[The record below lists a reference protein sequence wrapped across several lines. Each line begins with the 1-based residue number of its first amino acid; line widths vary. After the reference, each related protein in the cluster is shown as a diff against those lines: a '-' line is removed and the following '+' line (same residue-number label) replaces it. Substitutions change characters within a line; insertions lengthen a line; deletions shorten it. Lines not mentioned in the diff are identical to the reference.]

1 MPSPEE
7 PLEEATVVSG
17 LPDVDVA
24 TSITSA
30 DSASAAVESEPPPS
44 PLVPRQGDG
53 RGASAPPGRATSSPP
68 FVPRAVMR
76 PMVARGSGR
85 PSAPPSTV
93 ASGPPDVEPAAP
105 PTLPSESPPVVG
117 GLSMGDPIAG
127 KYVITEVLGRG
138 GMGQVLAAR
147 HTELGTMVAIKVVL
161 PEALGAEATI
171 ARFKREAL
179 AMARLRSEHAVR
191 ILDVG
196 DANGM
201 PFIMMEYLEGNDLA
215 SELRRRGPL
224 PIREAVRYVL
234 EAIDV
239 LAEAHD
245 LGIVH
250 RDLKPGNMF
259 LAWRPSGARSI
270 RVLDFGIAKPMIGA
284 PMPSEDDLAGR
295 APGKLTAFGMTLG
308 TPHFM
313 APEQVSSGAI
323 GPHTDVWGVG
333 ATLYTLL
340 TGAFPFTGPTV
351 SLICG
356 AVCSLPPIAP
366 RDRRPEIPVA
376 LEAIILKCLEKAP
389 NKRFVSIRELAAALG
404 HAVNLEPPSTTMGL
418 RVPKPRS
425 RGEGAGPAEGDAVL
439 SPPESA
445 ARGSRPSMKP
455 GASPRRRSDPQ
466 VAPARAASGSH
477 GSISAQFATSRTA
490 GSDRPGASVA
500 APEGARRARLV
511 AVAAVVGLVV
521 AGAATVELL
530 ARRAPGPSSTL
541 AAAASS
547 SRRLAAA
554 ANLLAVSASKSLGP

>member
-7 PLEEATVVSG
+7 PLDEATVVSG
-17 LPDVDVA
+17 LAEVDVP
-24 TSITSA
+24 TTA
-30 DSASAAVESEPPPS
+30 DVEGEPPRP
-44 PLVPRQGDG
+44 
-53 RGASAPPGRATSSPP
+53 ATSSPP
-68 FVPRAVMR
+68 AVPRAVMR
-76 PMVARGSGR
+76 PMVPRPSGR
-85 PSAPPSTV
+85 PSA
-93 ASGPPDVEPAAP
+93 APPDADAP
-105 PTLPSESPPVVG
+105 QTIPSESPPVVG
-117 GLSMGDPIAG
+117 GLAIGDPIGG

-161 PEALGAEATI
+161 PEALGAETTI

-196 DANGM
+196 EANGM

-224 PIREAVRYVL
+224 PIREAVRYIL

-245 LGIVH
+245 TGIVH
-250 RDLKPGNMF
+250 RDLKPGNLF
-259 LAWRPSGARSI
+259 LAWRPSGARSV

-356 AVCSLPPIAP
+356 AVCSLPPASP
-366 RDRRPEIPVA
+366 RERRPEIPVA
-376 LEAIILKCLEKAP
+376 LEAIILRCLEKAP
-389 NKRFVSIRELAAALG
+389 NKRFLSIRELAAALG

-418 RVPKPRS
+418 RVPKARS
-425 RGEGAGPAEGDAVL
+425 RSVDAIA
-439 SPPESA
+439 PESDA
-445 ARGSRPSMKP
+445 AVPASQAATRASRPSMKP
-455 GASPRRRSDPQ
+455 GANARRRSDPQ
-466 VAPARAASGSH
+466 VAAPRASSASH
-477 GSISAQFATSRTA
+477 GSISAQFATSRA
-490 GSDRPGASVA
+490 AAASERPNASI
-500 APEGARRARLV
+500 APPPSTGRARVV
-511 AVAAVVGLVV
+511 AIAAVIGLVV

-530 ARRAPGPSSTL
+530 ARPAPDPASKL
-541 AAAASS
+541 APAGAS

-554 ANLLAVSASKSLGP
+554 ADLLAVIASKPPPR